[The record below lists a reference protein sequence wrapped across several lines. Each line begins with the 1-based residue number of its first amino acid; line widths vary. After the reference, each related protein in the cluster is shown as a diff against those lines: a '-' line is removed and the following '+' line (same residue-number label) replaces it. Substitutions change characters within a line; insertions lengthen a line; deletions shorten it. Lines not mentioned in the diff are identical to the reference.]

1 MAARNVDRVIVATDS
16 QLIVDA
22 VISRGLEAML
32 TSETHLSGT
41 DRIAEVAEALPEA
54 QIIVNLQGDEPLISP
69 ETIDRAIEQMHQSW
83 PVLMAPGLLQHGNL
97 SRSSTI

>member
-1 MAARNVDRVIVATDS
+1 MSIRVIVATDS
-16 QLIVDA
+16 HLIVDA

-41 DRIAEVAEALPEA
+41 DRIAEVAESSDQRLRSLLIFRAM
-54 QIIVNLQGDEPLISP
+54 NLDFSRN
-69 ETIDRAIEQMHQSW
+69 DRPSDLEQMHQSW

-97 SRSSTI
+97 SRSLMT